1 MCFYPRQTACPL
13 FPLFVLPRKD
23 NAMIKLPD
31 LFKSLT
37 ENKEMVLPMAELKR
51 KIDASGIDFHME
63 LSGKAGDYPDRTVIP
78 HLVRVGDE
86 TIAGLFLFCP
96 EEDMDYF
103 KVRIP
108 PPEPDIKFR
117 FLEYELFSVIEVL
130 LLFKQ
135 DRQIVL
141 HLNPSATSV
150 KDFLG
155 TCGKT
160 GLLSFHY
167 VCATSGALV
176 SSFTDMDGEHLEWI
190 KRNHLRSLQLK
201 TTPERI
207 FSIASTTIAEGFKS
221 NQRYY
226 RFADG
231 VRRQRKKKTVNAK
244 HGETTK
250 L

>member
-1 MCFYPRQTACPL
+1 
-13 FPLFVLPRKD
+13 
-23 NAMIKLPD
+23 MIKLPD
-31 LFKSLT
+31 LFKLLT
-37 ENKEMVLPMAELKR
+37 KNKEMALPMADLKQ
-51 KIDASGIDFHME
+51 KINVNGIDYPME
-63 LSGKAGDYPDRTVIP
+63 LIGKAGDYPDRTVIP
-78 HLVRVGDE
+78 RPVRVGDE

-103 KVRIP
+103 KIRIP

-130 LLFKQ
+130 LLFEQ

-167 VCATSGALV
+167 LSATSGVLV
-176 SSFTDMDGEHLEWI
+176 SSFTDVDGEHLEWI

-226 RFADG
+226 RYACG
-231 VRRQRKKKTVNAK
+231 VRRQRKKKSATARR
-244 HGETTK
+244 K
-250 L
+250 LGDFSL

>member
-1 MCFYPRQTACPL
+1 
-13 FPLFVLPRKD
+13 
-23 NAMIKLPD
+23 MIKLPD
-31 LFKSLT
+31 LFKLLTKNNEMSLS
-37 ENKEMVLPMAELKR
+37 MAELKR
-51 KIDASGIDFHME
+51 KIDSSGVDFPME
-63 LSGKAGDYPDRTVIP
+63 LSGKAWDYPDRTVIP
-78 HLVRVGDE
+78 RPVRVGDE

-103 KVRIP
+103 KIRIP

-130 LLFKQ
+130 LLFQ
-135 DRQIVL
+135 RGRQIVL

-176 SSFTDMDGEHLEWI
+176 SSFTDVDGEHLEWI
-190 KRNHLRSLQLK
+190 TRNHRRSLQLK
-201 TTPERI
+201 TIPEQI
-207 FSIASTTIAEGFKS
+207 FSVASTTIAERFKS
-221 NQRYY
+221 TQRYY

-231 VRRQRKKKTVNAK
+231 VRRQRKKKISVAK
-244 HGETTK
+244 H
-250 L
+250 

>member
-1 MCFYPRQTACPL
+1 MT
-13 FPLFVLPRKD
+13 
-23 NAMIKLPD
+23 KLHD
-31 LFKSLT
+31 LFQLLT
-37 ENKEMVLPMAELKR
+37 KNKKKALTLAELKR
-51 KIDASGIDFHME
+51 KIDASGVDFPME
-63 LSGKAGDYPDRTVIP
+63 LAGKAGDNPNRIVIP
-78 HLVRVGDE
+78 RPVRVGDE

-103 KVRIP
+103 KIRIP
-108 PPEPDIKFR
+108 PPEPCIKFR

-135 DRQIVL
+135 GRQIVL

-155 TCGKT
+155 NCGKT
-160 GLLSFHY
+160 GILSFHY

-176 SSFTDMDGEHLEWI
+176 SSFTDVDGEHLDWI

-201 TTPERI
+201 TTPDRI
-207 FSIASTTIAEGFKS
+207 FSIASTTIADGFKS

-231 VRRQRKKKTVNAK
+231 VGRQRKNTRPNKKNAPAQK
-244 HGETTK
+244 DGG
-250 L
+250 

>member
-1 MCFYPRQTACPL
+1 
-13 FPLFVLPRKD
+13 
-23 NAMIKLPD
+23 
-31 LFKSLT
+31 
-37 ENKEMVLPMAELKR
+37 MAELKR
-51 KIDASGIDFHME
+51 KIDSSGVDFPME
-63 LSGKAGDYPDRTVIP
+63 LSGKAWDYPDRTVIP
-78 HLVRVGDE
+78 RPVRVGDE

-103 KVRIP
+103 TIRIP

-130 LLFKQ
+130 LLFEH

-176 SSFTDMDGEHLEWI
+176 SSFTDVDGEHLEWI
-190 KRNHLRSLQLK
+190 TRNHLRSLQLK
-201 TTPERI
+201 TIPVRI
-207 FSIASTTIAEGFKS
+207 FSVASTTIAERFKS

-226 RFADG
+226 QFADG
-231 VRRQRKKKTVNAK
+231 AGRQRKKKIATANHRGTAK
-244 HGETTK
+244 P
-250 L
+250 

>member
-1 MCFYPRQTACPL
+1 
-13 FPLFVLPRKD
+13 
-23 NAMIKLPD
+23 
-31 LFKSLT
+31 
-37 ENKEMVLPMAELKR
+37 
-51 KIDASGIDFHME
+51 ME
-63 LSGKAGDYPDRTVIP
+63 LSGKAGDCPDRTVIP
-78 HLVRVGDE
+78 CPVRVGDE

-103 KVRIP
+103 KIRIP

-155 TCGKT
+155 TCGKS

-167 VCATSGALV
+167 ACAKSGVLV
-176 SSFTDMDGEHLEWI
+176 KIGRAH
-190 KRNHLRSLQLK
+190 
-201 TTPERI
+201 
-207 FSIASTTIAEGFKS
+207 
-221 NQRYY
+221 
-226 RFADG
+226 
-231 VRRQRKKKTVNAK
+231 V
-244 HGETTK
+244 
-250 L
+250 

>member
-1 MCFYPRQTACPL
+1 
-13 FPLFVLPRKD
+13 
-23 NAMIKLPD
+23 MIKLPD
-31 LFKSLT
+31 PFKLHTKNNEMSLS
-37 ENKEMVLPMAELKR
+37 MAELKR
-51 KIDASGIDFHME
+51 KIDSSGVDFPME
-63 LSGKAGDYPDRTVIP
+63 LSGKAGGYPNRTIIP
-78 HLVRVGDE
+78 RPVRVGDE

-103 KVRIP
+103 KIRIP

-176 SSFTDMDGEHLEWI
+176 SSFTDVDGEHLEWI
-190 KRNHLRSLQLK
+190 TRNHLRSLQLK
-201 TTPERI
+201 TIPEQI
-207 FSIASTTIAEGFKS
+207 FSVASTTIAERFKS

-231 VRRQRKKKTVNAK
+231 AGRQRKKKIATAK
-244 HGETTK
+244 HGGTTK
-250 L
+250 P

>member
-1 MCFYPRQTACPL
+1 
-13 FPLFVLPRKD
+13 
-23 NAMIKLPD
+23 MIKLPD
-31 LFKSLT
+31 LFKLHT
-37 ENKEMVLPMAELKR
+37 KNKEKALTMAELKR
-51 KIDASGIDFHME
+51 KIDASGVNFPVE
-63 LSGKAGDYPDRTVIP
+63 LAGNAGDYPDRTVIP
-78 HLVRVGDE
+78 RPVRVGDE

-103 KVRIP
+103 KIRIP

-135 DRQIVL
+135 GRQIVL
-141 HLNPSATSV
+141 HLNPSATPV

-155 TCGKT
+155 VCGKT
-160 GLLSFHY
+160 GILSFHY
-167 VCATSGALV
+167 VCAISGTLV
-176 SSFTDMDGEHLEWI
+176 SSFTDVDGEHLEWI

-201 TTPERI
+201 TTPDRI

-226 RFADG
+226 RFAKG
-231 VRRQRKKKTVNAK
+231 VGRQRKTKT
-244 HGETTK
+244 TTVSNHCVK
-250 L
+250 PIDILIPH

>member
-1 MCFYPRQTACPL
+1 
-13 FPLFVLPRKD
+13 
-23 NAMIKLPD
+23 MIKLPD
-31 LFKSLT
+31 LFKLLT
-37 ENKEMVLPMAELKR
+37 KNKDMALSMAELKR
-51 KIDASGIDFHME
+51 KIDASGVDFPMD

-78 HLVRVGDE
+78 RPVRVGDE

-96 EEDMDYF
+96 EEDMDYL
-103 KVRIP
+103 KIRIP
-108 PPEPDIKFR
+108 PPEPGIKFR

-130 LLFKQ
+130 LVFKQ

-141 HLNPSATSV
+141 HLNPSAMSV
-150 KDFLG
+150 KNFLG

-176 SSFTDMDGEHLEWI
+176 SSFTNVDDEHLEWI
-190 KRNHLRSLQLK
+190 KRNYLRSMELK

-207 FSIASTTIAEGFKS
+207 FSIASKTIAEGFKS

-231 VRRQRKKKTVNAK
+231 VRRQRKRKTPTAK
-244 HGETTK
+244 HGESTK
-250 L
+250 P